1 MKILPVFYCP
11 ASAASA
17 ACDQNAL
24 GVGRRRACAC
34 GVRSSNG
41 RRRAF
46 PPASPGSP
54 SRSLSRRGKE
64 SPGRSRVDCRRRR
77 RVGLADSIGVQAATL
92 PLVWARFCPFGGG
105 PAAAR

>member
-46 PPASPGSP
+46 PPDPPGSP
-54 SRSLSRRGKE
+54 SMPLKPRKEPPSRWRADGSRS
-64 SPGRSRVDCRRRR
+64 R